1 MTICLPAQIS
11 IQNLFSQW
19 RVLNFSL
26 NPFNLLYLLFSASR
40 IRLRLKL
47 YAHKLFFTLR
57 CYQEIYNLQMR
68 NLLFSSMATL
78 ALRSYL
84 NILKFSSMLG
94 HEFGILKC
102 SYGILESILIIR
114 YLKLAKQV
122 WSYVCIY
129 FNVFFSIMLRLLC
142 RPRDGMSSIPCMLTR
157 SSWWFHVS
165 NLVFMPKW
173 NSFPATNIQLW
184 LVVWNT
190 LE

>member
-1 MTICLPAQIS
+1 MTICLPTQIS
-11 IQNLFSQW
+11 IQKLFSQW
-19 RVLNFSL
+19 PVLNFSL

-102 SYGILESILIIR
+102 SSGMLKFILIIR
-114 YLKLAKQV
+114 YLKLAV
-122 WSYVCIY
+122 VICLYILYCVS
-129 FNVFFSIMLRLLC
+129 FFFYL
-142 RPRDGMSSIPCMLTR
+142 
-157 SSWWFHVS
+157 
-165 NLVFMPKW
+165 
-173 NSFPATNIQLW
+173 
-184 LVVWNT
+184 
-190 LE
+190 

>member
-1 MTICLPAQIS
+1 MWLYVCQHKFQFRIYLVNDEYWTLVWIRLIS
-11 IQNLFSQW
+11 CIF
-19 RVLNFSL
+19 F
-26 NPFNLLYLLFSASR
+26 FSASR

-102 SYGILESILIIR
+102 SYGILEFILLIR
-114 YLKLAKQV
+114 YSKLAKFD
-122 WSYVCIY
+122 YVCKCCI
-129 FNVFFSIMLRLLC
+129 VFF
-142 RPRDGMSSIPCMLTR
+142 
-157 SSWWFHVS
+157 FFYV
-165 NLVFMPKW
+165 
-173 NSFPATNIQLW
+173 
-184 LVVWNT
+184 
-190 LE
+190 

>member
-1 MTICLPAQIS
+1 MTTWLPAQIS

-102 SYGILESILIIR
+102 SYGMLKFILIIR
-114 YLKLAKQV
+114 YLKLAKV
-122 WSYVCIY
+122 WSYVCKCCI
-129 FNVFFSIMLRLLC
+129 VFF
-142 RPRDGMSSIPCMLTR
+142 
-157 SSWWFHVS
+157 FFYV
-165 NLVFMPKW
+165 
-173 NSFPATNIQLW
+173 
-184 LVVWNT
+184 
-190 LE
+190 

>member
-1 MTICLPAQIS
+1 MTICLPTQIS

-84 NILKFSSMLG
+84 NILKLSSMLG

-102 SYGILESILIIR
+102 SYGILEFILIIR
-114 YLKLAKQV
+114 YLKLAKV
-122 WSYVCIY
+122 WSYVCKCCI
-129 FNVFFSIMLRLLC
+129 VFF
-142 RPRDGMSSIPCMLTR
+142 
-157 SSWWFHVS
+157 FFYV
-165 NLVFMPKW
+165 
-173 NSFPATNIQLW
+173 
-184 LVVWNT
+184 
-190 LE
+190 

>member
-1 MTICLPAQIS
+1 MGKSWKIYSIYSLQTILHLHKKSMWLYGCHNKFQFRIYLVNDEYWTLVWIRLIS
-11 IQNLFSQW
+11 CIF
-19 RVLNFSL
+19 F
-26 NPFNLLYLLFSASR
+26 FSASR

-102 SYGILESILIIR
+102 SHGILEFILIIR
-114 YLKLAKQV
+114 YLRFAICM
-122 WSYVCIY
+122 YVYIVIY
-129 FNVFFSIMLRLLC
+129 FFFL
-142 RPRDGMSSIPCMLTR
+142 
-157 SSWWFHVS
+157 FV
-165 NLVFMPKW
+165 
-173 NSFPATNIQLW
+173 
-184 LVVWNT
+184 
-190 LE
+190 